1 MRGTRNHHNAARPVS
16 PLRRALAIGTAWAA
30 FGLAGGAAFA
40 RPASTPAAASGAA
53 AAPVAQSAD
62 AALVKRGEYLAR
74 AGDCIAC
81 HPANGGKPVAG
92 GLKFDTPSGG
102 IYSTNNTTDPK
113 AGLGRWPYDAR
124 PSAVRE
130 VLSKEGG

>member
-1 MRGTRNHHNAARPVS
+1 S

-40 RPASTPAAASGAA
+40 QPASTPAAASGAA

-81 HPANGGKPVAG
+81 HTANGGKPFAG
-92 GLKFDTPSGG
+92 GLKFDTPIGG
-102 IYSTNNTTDPK
+102 IYSTNITPDP
-113 AGLGRWPYDAR
+113 
-124 PSAVRE
+124 
-130 VLSKEGG
+130 